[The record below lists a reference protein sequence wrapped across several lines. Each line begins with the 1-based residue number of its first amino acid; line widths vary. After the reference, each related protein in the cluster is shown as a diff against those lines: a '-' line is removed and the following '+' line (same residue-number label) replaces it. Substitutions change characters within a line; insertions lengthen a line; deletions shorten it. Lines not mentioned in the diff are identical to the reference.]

1 MTWRIVAAEFT
12 ALRRLEVIIRLTRL
26 RGTAILYVLLLWI
39 PRAAIAARALVL
51 LRVIVA
57 LVWIGLRRVLL
68 LAGLQ
73 VGNLQVNLPYK
84 LLIS

>member
-12 ALRRLEVIIRLTRL
+12 TLRRLEVIVRLARL
-26 RGTAILYVLLLWI
+26 RGTTVLYVLLLWI

-57 LVWIGLRRVLL
+57 LVWVGLRRVLL
-68 LAGLQ
+68 LTGLQ
-73 VGNLQVNLPYK
+73 VGDL
-84 LLIS
+84 